1 MEICIGAVFHPDI
14 QDHQDIAF
22 QYSVDRVNM
31 DRQLLPYTTLLV
43 KEVNTSWTDS
53 FTTGRRICDM
63 SGNRLT
69 AVFGPYSPSTSS
81 IVRSICENL
90 GVPNIQAHWDMSH
103 RPPGRCHIN
112 IHPDHKTMEQAY
124 ETIVRE
130 YLQWKSFAILYES
143 DDALK
148 RLQSVLQ
155 IHGPGDPPVTIRK
168 IIPGGDNR

>member
-1 MEICIGAVFHPDI
+1 MEKQIFVASSYRHLNVKHLNPTGAVFHPEI

-53 FTTGRRICDM
+53 FTTGRRVCDM

-112 IHPDHKTMEQAY
+112 IHPDHNTMEQ
-124 ETIVRE
+124 
-130 YLQWKSFAILYES
+130 
-143 DDALK
+143 
-148 RLQSVLQ
+148 
-155 IHGPGDPPVTIRK
+155 
-168 IIPGGDNR
+168 